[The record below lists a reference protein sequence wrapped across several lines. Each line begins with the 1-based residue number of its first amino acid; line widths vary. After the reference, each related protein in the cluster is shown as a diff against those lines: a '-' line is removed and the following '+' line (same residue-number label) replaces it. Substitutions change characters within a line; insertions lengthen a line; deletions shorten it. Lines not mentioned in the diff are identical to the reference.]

1 MLGLNISDI
10 AGVLGY
16 VGVGLVMG
24 LGAIGP
30 GIGEGLTAGKASEA
44 ISRQPAS
51 RSEIMKTMLI
61 GQAVSESTGIYS
73 LIIALMLIFK
83 DFSSLNMMTGVA
95 FFSAA
100 ICMGFGAIGPGIGE
114 GMAAADACEAVGR
127 NPRNIDAV
135 FGNMLVGQAITET
148 SGIYALI
155 IAFILIFSDYSDYT
169 GVLSNLAQMG
179 ALLGAGLSTGLGA
192 IGSGVGKGQAAALA
206 CNALGRKIKS
216 AGPLRT
222 LMYLGQAVAESATIF
237 ALVISFILIFTN
249 FTNVGNQFLK
259 FVSLIGA
266 GLAMGF
272 GAIGP
277 GYGAGVAAAYACEGV
292 GEAPENYSILMRTMM
307 IGQAVSQS
315 TAIYSMVIAF
325 LLIYK

>member
-1 MLGLNISDI
+1 MIGGSADLTPSNNTKTNDLNPISKDNFNGRFI
-10 AGVLGY
+10 HY
-16 VGVGLVMG
+16 
-24 LGAIGP
+24 
-30 GIGEGLTAGKASEA
+30 GIREH
-44 ISRQPAS
+44 
-51 RSEIMKTMLI
+51 
-61 GQAVSESTGIYS
+61 
-73 LIIALMLIFK
+73 
-83 DFSSLNMMTGVA
+83 
-95 FFSAA
+95 
-100 ICMGFGAIGPGIGE
+100 
-114 GMAAADACEAVGR
+114 GMAAAMNGMALHKGLI
-127 NPRNIDAV
+127 PY
-135 FGNMLVGQAITET
+135 
-148 SGIYALI
+148 SGT
-155 IAFILIFSDYSDYT
+155 FLIFSDYSDYT